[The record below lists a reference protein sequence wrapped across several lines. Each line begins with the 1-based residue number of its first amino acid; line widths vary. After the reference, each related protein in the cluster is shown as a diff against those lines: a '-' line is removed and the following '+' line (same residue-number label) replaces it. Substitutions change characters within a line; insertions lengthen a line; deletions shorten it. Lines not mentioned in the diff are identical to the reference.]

1 MKSSILV
8 FTLIIVSSFSAYG
21 QSSKTEYRGRTPGQS
36 SPWFHITPVVGAY
49 SGSFQKGITAE
60 GLEEDNFQGEGEVTT
75 GILVDYNSHRAGF
88 ALQTGLVLTKS
99 NAVFK
104 ATQNNVSGATAYVD
118 EYLSI
123 PLAGKFYP
131 FTSSARWL
139 YFRFGANLSY
149 LMSSQRA
156 TTLESTAS
164 LSTTS
169 SSVSEEVDI
178 KEQRSEFD
186 IQALAG
192 LGVMIPISKTVGVT
206 VEANYYHGFIN
217 TDKTSGPAQQELYTT
232 GTSGTLG
239 LSFAL

>member
-1 MKSSILV
+1 
-8 FTLIIVSSFSAYG
+8 
-21 QSSKTEYRGRTPGQS
+21 
-36 SPWFHITPVVGAY
+36 
-49 SGSFQKGITAE
+49 
-60 GLEEDNFQGEGEVTT
+60 
-75 GILVDYNSHRAGF
+75 
-88 ALQTGLVLTKS
+88 
-99 NAVFK
+99 
-104 ATQNNVSGATAYVD
+104 
-118 EYLSI
+118 
-123 PLAGKFYP
+123 
-131 FTSSARWL
+131 
-139 YFRFGANLSY
+139 
-149 LMSSQRA
+149 MSSQRA